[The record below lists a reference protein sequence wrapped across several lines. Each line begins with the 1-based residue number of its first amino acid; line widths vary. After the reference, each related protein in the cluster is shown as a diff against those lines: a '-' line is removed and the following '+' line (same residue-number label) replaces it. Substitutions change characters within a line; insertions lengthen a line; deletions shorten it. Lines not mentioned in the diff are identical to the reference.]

1 MHEYMNYYLKL
12 QNEIQCTERKLFVD
26 IPWYVIHV
34 INQSKCPRVY
44 LAVLEYP
51 SFYQLFT
58 TFNGLK
64 IISEVA
70 KDN

>member
-1 MHEYMNYYLKL
+1 M
-12 QNEIQCTERKLFVD
+12 ERKLFVD

-34 INQSKCPRVY
+34 IHQSKCPRVY